1 MHIEPAIN
9 IEQHPLRPF
18 LPEGAQVLMLGS
30 FPPPREKWSMNF
42 FYPNYINDMW
52 RIFGLVF
59 KNDRDYFVD
68 AAAKTFRLDLLR
80 PFLEETGIAL
90 YDTACAVRRLQ
101 GNASDK
107 FLEIVTPTDLD
118 ALLSQ
123 LPPMPCH
130 SDYGRKGHRNA
141 PRALQR
147 PTA

>member
-30 FPPPREKWSMNF
+30 FPPPRKKWSMNF

-68 AAAKTFRLDLLR
+68 AAAKTFRLDLLQIGR
-80 PFLEETGIAL
+80 
-90 YDTACAVRRLQ
+90 
-101 GNASDK
+101 ASCR
-107 FLEIVTPTDLD
+107 ERV
-118 ALLSQ
+118 
-123 LPPMPCH
+123 
-130 SDYGRKGHRNA
+130 
-141 PRALQR
+141 
-147 PTA
+147 

>member
-1 MHIEPAIN
+1 MQHEPAIK

-80 PFLEETGIAL
+80 PFLEEKGIAL

-107 FLEIVTPTDLD
+107 FLEVVTPTDLD
-118 ALLSQ
+118 ALL
-123 LPPMPCH
+123 
-130 SDYGRKGHRNA
+130 
-141 PRALQR
+141 
-147 PTA
+147 

>member
-1 MHIEPAIN
+1 MHIEPAIK

-101 GNASDK
+101 GNASD
-107 FLEIVTPTDLD
+107 
-118 ALLSQ
+118 
-123 LPPMPCH
+123 
-130 SDYGRKGHRNA
+130 
-141 PRALQR
+141 
-147 PTA
+147 